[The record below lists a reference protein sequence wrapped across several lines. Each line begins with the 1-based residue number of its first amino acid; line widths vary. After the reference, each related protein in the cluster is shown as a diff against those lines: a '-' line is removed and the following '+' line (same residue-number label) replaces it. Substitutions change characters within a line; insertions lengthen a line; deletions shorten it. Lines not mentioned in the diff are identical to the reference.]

1 MDASDG
7 DTRMDDSI
15 ERAVDALL
23 NRRADNG
30 HESTPRV
37 AIALDDAPPPH
48 TEQAWAE
55 LRAASAAHEVR
66 RPPYVPTRV
75 LRSA

>member
-1 MDASDG
+1 
-7 DTRMDDSI
+7 MDDPI
-15 ERAVDALL
+15 ERAVDALFD
-23 NRRADNG
+23 RRADDA

-37 AIALDDAPPPH
+37 AINPDDAPPPH

-66 RPPYVPTRV
+66 RPPCVPTRV